1 MVLKT
6 KQGLIEKSEIPKSNI
21 ANLEPVG
28 SKKKCPT
35 DLAQMKLMAY
45 AFKKSIKISHGFSGF
60 GLSILDSRFWVI

>member
-35 DLAQMKLMAY
+35 DLAQMKLM
-45 AFKKSIKISHGFSGF
+45 SICFQKI
-60 GLSILDSRFWVI
+60 D